1 MSMKQNNPLQI
12 LKYVLFVFE
21 VFTLFFISDT
31 AGVLPEILS
40 AKPALMVC
48 AAIAISL
55 SGIRELPAMCFGV
68 LCGLLMDF
76 SRGGPYGFHA
86 LILAVCCY
94 VCSLLVQKL
103 FQKNLLSA
111 LMMTVLA
118 ILLVFIL
125 QWFFFYVCQGFS
137 GAGYALVRYY
147 GMMAAYTLAAAVPV
161 YFLTRLIARIAR

>member
-1 MSMKQNNPLQI
+1 MKQQNPLHI

-21 VFTLFFISDT
+21 VFALFFIGDT
-31 AGVLPEILS
+31 AGVLPEIL
-40 AKPALMVC
+40 AVKPALMVC
-48 AAIAISL
+48 AAISVSL
-55 SGIRELPAMCFGV
+55 SGIKEMPAMCFGV

-86 LILAVCCY
+86 LILAACCY
-94 VCSLLVQKL
+94 VCSLLVQHL

-111 LMMTVLA
+111 LLMTIVA
-118 ILLVFIL
+118 IVIVFVL
-125 QWFFFYVCQGFS
+125 QWFFFYVCQGFG

-147 GMMAAYTLAAAVPV
+147 GMMAVYTLATAVPV